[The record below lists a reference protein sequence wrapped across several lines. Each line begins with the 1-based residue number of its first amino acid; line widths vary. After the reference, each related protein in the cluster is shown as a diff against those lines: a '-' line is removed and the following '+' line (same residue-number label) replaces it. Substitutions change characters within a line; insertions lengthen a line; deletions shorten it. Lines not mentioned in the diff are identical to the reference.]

1 MCVVAAHAATSQTPD
16 FALRVWNVVVSASAC
31 FFFFDLV
38 SSTTEC
44 CKIRVGSLPL
54 CVCVSLSISI
64 YPLEMSKRPTDRDD
78 RTNHGTPLTKRG
90 TPLDRP
96 SWPLTAVYRDEP
108 GRGDALVGAA
118 GLPTLRR

>member
-1 MCVVAAHAATSQTPD
+1 MERSGERLGLLFFLRPCLLDTKVLQNTSRI
-16 FALRVWNVVVSASAC
+16 FASV
-31 FFFFDLV
+31 
-38 SSTTEC
+38 
-44 CKIRVGSLPL
+44 
-54 CVCVSLSISI
+54 CVCVSLSISL

-78 RTNHGTPLTKRG
+78 RTNHGTPVTKHG